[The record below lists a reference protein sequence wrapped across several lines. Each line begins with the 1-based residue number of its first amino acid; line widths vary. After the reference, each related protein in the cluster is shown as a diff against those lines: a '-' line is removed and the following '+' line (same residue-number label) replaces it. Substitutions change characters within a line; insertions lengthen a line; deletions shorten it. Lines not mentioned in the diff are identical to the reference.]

1 MIASLF
7 FYNMKN
13 MKPKIRTK
21 INETLF
27 SRKKKSNY
35 SSYIYENQGILG
47 KDDFIR
53 PVRAVLIV
61 KKEYT
66 KRIVDVFDSYGVNY
80 RLFEIK
86 IPANEFK
93 KSRFFK

>member
-1 MIASLF
+1 MLASLF
-7 FYNMKN
+7 FYNMKHVE
-13 MKPKIRTK
+13 PRIRTK

-27 SRKKKSNY
+27 DRSKKSNY
-35 SSYIYENQGILG
+35 SSYIYKNQGILNQHN
-47 KDDFIR
+47 FIR

-66 KRIVDVFDSYGVNY
+66 KKIMDVFDSYGVNY

-86 IPANEFK
+86 IPAKEFK
-93 KSRFFK
+93 KSGFFK